1 MSLTV
6 SVVDA
11 RQGHRRWWV
20 LAIVVAAQFMF
31 VVDAFVVNVAVPSI
45 RAELRATIAETQ
57 GAIVIYQIAFA
68 TLIIA
73 GGRLGDIRGAKP
85 VFLLG
90 LLGFTAAS
98 LWCGCAHSGNE
109 LVASRA
115 MQGAAAA
122 LMIPQVLASIHRLF
136 PDAERGRAFGT
147 YGFTLGFGAAV
158 GLALGG
164 WLLSLD
170 VAGLGWRTIFF
181 VNVPIGVVLLA
192 AAWRLMPTMP
202 GKPGARLDLI
212 GAGVLLIALL
222 CVLGPLVL
230 GTDLGWPAW
239 LFAVMAAGVLS
250 LILMWPLERW
260 VERRRNGLPLVHL
273 DTLRDRG
280 FVTSLTAVFFFT
292 FANLSFYLVM
302 TLYLQL
308 GLGLPALQAGSIVL
322 PLAVAFALMSRI
334 AGPRA
339 QRLGNTALIQGCG
352 VQLAG
357 LLVLGAAIAVG
368 RGAPAILAA
377 VLIIF
382 GIGQAMVMAPLYGLV
397 LKKVPAAHAGS
408 GGGVV
413 STVQQIGNAS
423 GVALVGALYYA
434 VQASHSARWA
444 ILASLTTLAMAI
456 AVTAVLLR
464 ALDRA
469 GNI

>member
-1 MSLTV
+1 MSLAV